1 LTGRPTV
8 RLRPIEDADSPSLY
22 RWINDRS
29 LVSLSS
35 PYRAVTQDEHDSW
48 LRDVMARDDV
58 RIFSIRE
65 CSDGELIGY
74 CQLCAIDRNLQVA
87 ELRIRIGE
95 ASARGRG
102 LGTEALVQLL
112 DFGFRDLA
120 LHTITLQVLEHN
132 ARAKHVYEKI
142 GFRTEVVV
150 QAGAVIDG
158 EEVALVTMALE
169 SKDFLRA
176 TRY

>member
-1 LTGRPTV
+1 MTGRPMV
-8 RLRPIEDADSPSLY
+8 QLRPIEDADSPSLY

-35 PYRAVTQDEHDSW
+35 PYRAVTQDEHDFW

-65 CSDGELIGY
+65 CSDGALIGS
-74 CQLCAIDRNLQVA
+74 CQLCAIDRTLQVA

-95 ASARGRG
+95 AAARGRG
-102 LGTEALVQLL
+102 LGTAALVQLL
-112 DFGFRDLA
+112 GFGFRDLG
-120 LHTITLQVLEHN
+120 LRTITLQVLENN

-142 GFRTEVVV
+142 GFRTEAVV
-150 QAGAVIDG
+150 QSGAVVDG
-158 EEVALVTMALE
+158 EEVAVVTMALE
-169 SKDFLRA
+169 SKDFLHTNRD
-176 TRY
+176 